1 MIILKIAAREL
12 LASLKEKLLGF
23 RVFILCLTLSVAG
36 IGTIGSLR
44 GAIEEGLDRNG
55 QLFLGGDA
63 EIELAYRAVT
73 EIEKEWILA
82 NSSAFSKIT
91 DFRSMA
97 VSSATEKRVLTQV
110 KAVDGSYPLVGEVVL
125 SNGLSLTQAL
135 AGKNG
140 LPGIV
145 VAPGLLQRLE
155 LTLGQKIKL
164 GTQDFVVTATLLN
177 EPDSFGNFN
186 FGPRSIVF
194 EKDIYKSGLL
204 APGTLFSTQYR
215 LMLQNVENLENL
227 KKKFEIDW
235 ATAGAKWKDARNAS
249 PGAASAI
256 ERLSSFLVL
265 IGLSGLV
272 VGGIGISAAVHAF
285 VSKKTRNIAILKT
298 IGATPRQIFWIYSI
312 QIGVF
317 TLGAII
323 LGLCVAIFAPFIV
336 KLFLPND
343 LKVLAVIAIY
353 PTILIESAIY
363 GVLATAIFSIW
374 PLARTEDIRPS
385 RLLHGAN
392 SNTWPSYIYLAVLLI
407 LIILALFTAIQF
419 SGSALLTLWLLGGI
433 LVVLFFLACT
443 ARIFQFFL
451 KQVVKSSLLNGRI
464 ALRAAISAISS
475 RSEPVGPVVMGIGL
489 GLTVLATVGQIDSNL
504 RNSIVNSIPERA
516 PSFFF
521 IDIQP
526 DQLAEFNSKLAATDA
541 VDRVETAPMLRGLIT
556 HINGRPADEVA
567 DDHWVLRGDRGIS
580 YAEKMPEKTILTAG
594 KWWPE
599 HYIGPTQISFAAEE
613 AEEIGI
619 GLGDGLTLNIL
630 GRNITGTITSLREV
644 DWSNA
649 DMGFVVVLNAQALR
663 GAPHSHIAT
672 VYAQENAEISLLND
686 LGETF
691 PNVTGIQIREAVL
704 LVSEIVSSIASAA
717 FIGAITTLLTGV
729 LILIG
734 ASSSNNMQR
743 AYEAAVLKALGA
755 THREILFSFVM
766 RSFMVGSLAAGVA
779 LGFGLIGSWAAFN
792 FIFESKFEIIW
803 GNAVV
808 ILVGGIVAN
817 LATGVLFAIRQLSR
831 STANE
836 LRHLD

>member
-1 MIILKIAAREL
+1 
-12 LASLKEKLLGF
+12 
-23 RVFILCLTLSVAG
+23 
-36 IGTIGSLR
+36 
-44 GAIEEGLDRNG
+44 
-55 QLFLGGDA
+55 
-63 EIELAYRAVT
+63 
-73 EIEKEWILA
+73 
-82 NSSAFSKIT
+82 
-91 DFRSMA
+91 
-97 VSSATEKRVLTQV
+97 
-110 KAVDGSYPLVGEVVL
+110 
-125 SNGLSLTQAL
+125 
-135 AGKNG
+135 
-140 LPGIV
+140 
-145 VAPGLLQRLE
+145 
-155 LTLGQKIKL
+155 
-164 GTQDFVVTATLLN
+164 
-177 EPDSFGNFN
+177 
-186 FGPRSIVF
+186 
-194 EKDIYKSGLL
+194 
-204 APGTLFSTQYR
+204 
-215 LMLQNVENLENL
+215 
-227 KKKFEIDW
+227 
-235 ATAGAKWKDARNAS
+235 
-249 PGAASAI
+249 
-256 ERLSSFLVL
+256 
-265 IGLSGLV
+265 
-272 VGGIGISAAVHAF
+272 
-285 VSKKTRNIAILKT
+285 
-298 IGATPRQIFWIYSI
+298 
-312 QIGVF
+312 
-317 TLGAII
+317 
-323 LGLCVAIFAPFIV
+323 
-336 KLFLPND
+336 
-343 LKVLAVIAIY
+343 
-353 PTILIESAIY
+353 
-363 GVLATAIFSIW
+363 
-374 PLARTEDIRPS
+374 
-385 RLLHGAN
+385 
-392 SNTWPSYIYLAVLLI
+392 
-407 LIILALFTAIQF
+407 
-419 SGSALLTLWLLGGI
+419 
-433 LVVLFFLACT
+433 
-443 ARIFQFFL
+443 
-451 KQVVKSSLLNGRI
+451 
-464 ALRAAISAISS
+464 
-475 RSEPVGPVVMGIGL
+475 MGIGL

-766 RSFMVGSLAAGVA
+766 RSFMVGSLAASVA

-817 LATGVLFAIRQLSR
+817 LATGVLFAIGQLSR
-831 STANE
+831 SIANE